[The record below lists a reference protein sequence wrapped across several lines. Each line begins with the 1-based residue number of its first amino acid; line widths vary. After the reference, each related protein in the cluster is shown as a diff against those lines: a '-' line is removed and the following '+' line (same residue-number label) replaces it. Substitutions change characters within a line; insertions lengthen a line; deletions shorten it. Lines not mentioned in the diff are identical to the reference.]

1 MVRTTASIG
10 LLAALMLSPRT
21 TLLPGLAAA
30 LTRLAAAWLTR
41 LAAAWLTRVAA
52 TLLSRVA
59 AALLS
64 RVAAALLSRLAA
76 LLSRAA
82 CLLRFF
88 GAGLTRTLIPLVAIS
103 VLRAV

>member
-64 RVAAALLSRLAA
+64 RLAA

>member
-1 MVRTTASIG
+1 MVRTTTSIG

-41 LAAAWLTRVAA
+41 VAATLLTRVAA
-52 TLLSRVA
+52 TLLTRVA
-59 AALLS
+59 AALLA
-64 RVAAALLSRLAA
+64 RAALLSRLAA

>member
-1 MVRTTASIG
+1 MVRTTTSIG

-52 TLLSRVA
+52 TLLTRVAATLLTRVA
-59 AALLS
+59 AALLA
-64 RVAAALLSRLAA
+64 RAALLSALPPCCPAPPVCCGFLA
-76 LLSRAA
+76 
-82 CLLRFF
+82 
-88 GAGLTRTLIPLVAIS
+88 PD
-103 VLRAV
+103 